1 MIRASIDA
9 AALASAL
16 REGCAQ
22 IKGTMPI
29 LAHALIEADDGG
41 VRITTTDLQVLT
53 ATRIGAT
60 VVERGALCA
69 RVDLLSA
76 ALTGGGQVELVEED
90 FHLVVKRSPR
100 SRMRV
105 PTLPAADW
113 PQPDGMAW
121 CSAGIE
127 AESFAR
133 AVNAVAYAANRTNAR
148 AFCRSVMV
156 TRDYVAATDGHRL
169 AIVDGE
175 FGNNPNL
182 LIPIEA
188 VSHLQRALADGGQ
201 AELGGARP
209 GQVSTL
215 AVSTDSQRTQI
226 TLIADGNLPSNLRG
240 IIPSGQPVGEV
251 VVDVGALRTCIKR
264 VRAFCT
270 PVNENR
276 DGVRVVLLDGTL
288 HLESLDAENRDAL
301 SAEQATD
308 CIGGMRHGINI
319 AYLQDFLE
327 TCAVERASIACHEMP
342 GEHAKHGFVLRAIGD
357 GLDATHVIAGV
368 RA

>member
-9 AALASAL
+9 TALASAL

-29 LAHALIEADDGG
+29 LAHALIEADDAGL
-41 VRITTTDLQVLT
+41 RITTTDLQVLT
-53 ATRIGAT
+53 ATHIGAT

-76 ALTGGGQVELVEED
+76 ALMGGGQVELVEED

-113 PQPDGMAW
+113 PQPDGMTW

-127 AESFAR
+127 ADRFAR
-133 AVNAVAYAANRTNAR
+133 AVNAVAYAANRADAR
-148 AFCRSVMV
+148 PFCRAVMV
-156 TRDYVAATDGHRL
+156 ANDFVAATDGHRL

-188 VSHLQRALADGGQ
+188 VPHLQRALAEGGQ
-201 AELGGARP
+201 IELGRAKT

-226 TLIADGNLPSNLRG
+226 TLIADGYLPSNLRG
-240 IIPSGQPVGEV
+240 AIPSGQPVGEV
-251 VVDVGALRTCIKR
+251 AVDVGALRTCIKR

-270 PVNENR
+270 SVKETMNGAR
-276 DGVRVVLLDGTL
+276 IALLDGNL
-288 HLESLDAENRDAL
+288 HLESLDAENLDAL
-301 SAEQATD
+301 SADHATD
-308 CIGGMRHGINI
+308 CSGSMRHGINI

-327 TCAVERASIACHEMP
+327 TCAAERASIACHETP
-342 GEHAKHGFVLRAIGD
+342 GTHARHGFVLRAIGD
-357 GLDATHVIAGV
+357 GLDVTHVIAGV